1 MVSSALDN
9 LADMIMKSDKNTV
22 KDKEI
27 IVYGL
32 KSAVTQGLSIMTTAA
47 LGCIFGLLWESIV
60 FLVSFSA
67 IRMYA
72 GGYHCEKAI
81 HCYFMSSGII
91 VTVLAIVKFTPHEY
105 IIPISMIIL
114 LVSVPI
120 ILKLAPVGAT
130 NKPLDEVEQKY
141 YRKIT
146 IRNLG
151 IECCLILIFLI
162 TRLNTF
168 AFVMSLGIMV
178 TAGVVVLQKLNKFRR
193 KLRC

>member
-9 LADMIMKSDKNTV
+9 LADMIMKSDKNNV

-47 LGCIFGLLWESIV
+47 LGCIVGLLWESIV

-72 GGYHCEKAI
+72 GGYHCKKAI
-81 HCYFMSSGII
+81 HCYVISSGIM
-91 VTVLAIVKFTPHEY
+91 VLVLTVVKITPSWY
-105 IIPISMIIL
+105 MLPISIFIL
-114 LVSVPI
+114 LVSIPI

-130 NKPLDEVEQKY
+130 NKPLDEVEKQH

-146 IRNLG
+146 IRNLV
-151 IECCLILIFLI
+151 IECCIILIIFGTDLQ
-162 TRLNTF
+162 NF

-178 TAGVVVLQKLNKFRR
+178 TAGVVVLQKL
-193 KLRC
+193 

>member
-1 MVSSALDN
+1 MASSTLNN
-9 LADMIMKSDKNTV
+9 LADMIVKSEKNTV

-32 KSAVTQGLSIMTTAA
+32 KSAITQGLSIITTAV

-72 GGYHCEKAI
+72 GGYHCQKAI
-81 HCYFMSSGII
+81 HCYIMSSGIM
-91 VTVLAIVKFTPHEY
+91 VLVLTVVKITPTWY
-105 IIPISMIIL
+105 MLPISILIL
-114 LVSVPI
+114 LVSIPI
-120 ILKLAPVGAT
+120 ILKFAPVGAT
-130 NKPLDEVEQKY
+130 NKPLDEVEKLH

-146 IRNLG
+146 IRNLVV
-151 IECCLILIFLI
+151 ECFKLSILLVAE
-162 TRLNTF
+162 LNNF

-178 TAGVVVLQKLNKFRR
+178 TAGVVVLQKNHK
-193 KLRC
+193 

>member
-1 MVSSALDN
+1 MLNSKIEI
-9 LADMIMKSDKNTV
+9 LADMIMESDKNTV

-32 KSAVTQGLSIMTTAA
+32 KSAITQILSIISTAV

-72 GGYHCEKAI
+72 GGYHCQKAI
-81 HCYFMSSGII
+81 HCYIISSVIM
-91 VTVLAIVKFTPHEY
+91 VLVFAIVKFTPTGY
-105 IIPISMIIL
+105 ILGMSLAMLIF
-114 LVSVPI
+114 SVPI
-120 ILKLAPVGAT
+120 ILKLAPMET
-130 NKPLDEVEQKY
+130 ETKPLDEVEKQH

-146 IRNLG
+146 IRNLVS
-151 IECCLILIFLI
+151 ECCIISILLI
-162 TRLNTF
+162 TGGNNF

-178 TAGVVVLQKLNKFRR
+178 TAGVVVLQKAKQI
-193 KLRC
+193 

>member
-1 MVSSALDN
+1 MLSSTLYN
-9 LADMIMKSDKNTV
+9 FADMIMKSDKNTV

-47 LGCIFGLLWESIV
+47 LGCVFGLLGESMV

-72 GGYHCEKAI
+72 GGYHCQKAI
-81 HCYFMSSGII
+81 HCYVMSSGIMVLVLTVVK
-91 VTVLAIVKFTPHEY
+91 VTPTEY
-105 IIPISMIIL
+105 MIPISLLIL
-114 LVSVPI
+114 LVSIPI

-130 NKPLDEVEQKY
+130 NKPLDEVEKLH

-146 IRNLG
+146 IRNL
-151 IECCLILIFLI
+151 IVECCIILVLFVTGLQ
-162 TRLNTF
+162 NF
-168 AFVMSLGIMV
+168 AFVMSLGIVV
-178 TAGVVVLQKLNKFRR
+178 TVGVVVLQRKITNKI
-193 KLRC
+193 